1 MPRFRG
7 DGEPA
12 LRRLDTPSPPPGA
25 EIWLA
30 VHEDVRHMPRVR
42 VVLDRIAEA
51 FRRAAN
57 DAHPA
62 PEPHTSYAD
71 AAD

>member
-1 MPRFRG
+1 
-7 DGEPA
+7 
-12 LRRLDTPSPPPGA
+12 
-25 EIWLA
+25 
-30 VHEDVRHMPRVR
+30 MPRVR